1 MAVAH
6 IVRRTQFK
14 ERGRNMILEREDWEE
29 SRCCLRPQDAAVE
42 LPHGKISV
50 PEACTEGV
58 PDGEEIG
65 QVIADFDRLLAQDAK
80 EEAGRYLEDWLE
92 RFEKNGDWACQIT
105 ILNEMMGF
113 YRNTGEKEKGLDSVK
128 RGLALV
134 REHELSGTV
143 SGGTTFVNAAT
154 TMKAFGESKEAMAYY
169 EQAFRVYGK
178 SLAPDD
184 YRFGGL
190 FHNMALAFEDLGE
203 YKRAEIYYKKAMEIM
218 ERLRPG
224 SIMEIAVTW
233 VNLAVLYEKWG
244 REEEIDLC
252 LNKAMDSF
260 HARDVVRDAY
270 YAFNCRKCADTFG
283 HFGYFRMKKELNCE
297 ADRIYR
303 EVREKEEQNAGTG
316 AFKTF
321 L

>member
-1 MAVAH
+1 
-6 IVRRTQFK
+6 
-14 ERGRNMILEREDWEE
+14 MILEREDWEE
-29 SRCCLRPQDAAVE
+29 SRCCLRPRDAAVE
-42 LPHGKISV
+42 LPHGNAPV
-50 PEACTEGV
+50 PGTCMTGRA
-58 PDGEEIG
+58 DGHEIG
-65 QVIADFDRLLAQDAK
+65 RVIADFDRLLARDAK

-113 YRNTGEKEKGLDSVK
+113 YRNTGEKEKGLASVK
-128 RGLALV
+128 KGLSLV
-134 REHELSGTV
+134 MEHELSGTV

-154 TMKAFGESKEAMAYY
+154 TMKAFGKAKEAMPYF
-169 EQAFRVYGK
+169 EQAFRAYGET
-178 SLAPDD
+178 LAPED

-190 FHNMALAFEDLGE
+190 FHNMALAFEDLGD

-224 SIMEIAVTW
+224 SILEIAVTW

-244 REEEIDLC
+244 REEEIDRC
-252 LNKAMDSF
+252 LNKAIDGF
-260 HARDVVRDAY
+260 HARDAARDAY

-283 HFGYFRMKKELNCE
+283 YFGYFRMKKELNSE

-303 EVREKEEQNAGTG
+303 EAEEKEE
-316 AFKTF
+316 
-321 L
+321 